1 MRFLGL
7 TLGEIATLI
16 GLLGGGFSGIMFLF
30 KAIVIAPLKSS
41 IDSLEKSVTI
51 FSRQLEE
58 SKADRQILHQRINK
72 MDVRVTILEE
82 HDKWEETHRKGGQ
95 HEQ

>member
-7 TLGEIATLI
+7 TIGEIATLI

-30 KAIVIAPLKSS
+30 KSIVISPLKSS
-41 IDSLEKSVTI
+41 IDSLEKSVAI

-58 SKADRQILHQRINK
+58 SKNDRQTLHQRINK
-72 MDVRVTILEE
+72 MDVRVTVLEE
-82 HDKWEETHRKGGQ
+82 HDKWERDGKN
-95 HEQ
+95 EQ